1 MKKLTYKKV
10 FSKYNMTFS
19 DRINRLSY
27 NLYKTIKTS
36 RFSTLS
42 EEEKS
47 ELTDPFLLE
56 DNSTAMPNGYNYS
69 TQQIEEGYLNLE
81 YLDFFD
87 FLPKEH
93 KDKFK
98 SRLKRCIGRNRLSF
112 FSHYFTKEDD
122 IRIDEIGEYNDFLSH
137 SKLCGIELCNNA
149 YLQRYASTVSI
160 SLCNV
165 STSFMLVKYRF
176 HISDEFKIKLNSIC
190 KRNYTPYFDVE
201 GAVDAN
207 WYQPQR
213 FARSLHTGDDAR
225 AKELYTLISNLKWQ
239 AFLELRRSFSINF
252 ETIHLFPPTF
262 ETYSTNIR
270 PSKLLENRKFWQSI
284 GIIFH
289 TDYSP
294 KFNICVSFDNEQQP
308 FEGAHYSAYY
318 GGAYMPESNQ
328 YNDLF
333 QYQYYISDIYA
344 VYLVASSMNYMTN
357 RTIAQGNKQMSKSII
372 KAKAATVLRVRAN
385 VEQDLYYTYRFISEF
400 TGNTIDL
407 SDVKAFG
414 SPLYKNSSETEWRLK
429 SISKTTQNTK
439 NTIDALFKI
448 LNDAAE
454 YGNAKLNLGIQCTMI
469 LLSVLSL
476 LIAILSLMNF
486 NTDSLKILWEFI
498 VSHLNAI

>member
-1 MKKLTYKKV
+1 
-10 FSKYNMTFS
+10 
-19 DRINRLSY
+19 
-27 NLYKTIKTS
+27 
-36 RFSTLS
+36 
-42 EEEKS
+42 
-47 ELTDPFLLE
+47 
-56 DNSTAMPNGYNYS
+56 
-69 TQQIEEGYLNLE
+69 
-81 YLDFFD
+81 
-87 FLPKEH
+87 
-93 KDKFK
+93 
-98 SRLKRCIGRNRLSF
+98 
-112 FSHYFTKEDD
+112 
-122 IRIDEIGEYNDFLSH
+122 
-137 SKLCGIELCNNA
+137 
-149 YLQRYASTVSI
+149 
-160 SLCNV
+160 
-165 STSFMLVKYRF
+165 
-176 HISDEFKIKLNSIC
+176 
-190 KRNYTPYFDVE
+190 
-201 GAVDAN
+201 
-207 WYQPQR
+207 
-213 FARSLHTGDDAR
+213 
-225 AKELYTLISNLKWQ
+225 
-239 AFLELRRSFSINF
+239 
-252 ETIHLFPPTF
+252 
-262 ETYSTNIR
+262 
-270 PSKLLENRKFWQSI
+270 
-284 GIIFH
+284 
-289 TDYSP
+289 
-294 KFNICVSFDNEQQP
+294 
-308 FEGAHYSAYY
+308 
-318 GGAYMPESNQ
+318 MPESNQ